1 MDSEELIRHHQAM
14 RKDRRTCLWEECTLD
29 RKRLHRSR
37 MIGHVYSRLMKYFA
51 LIYDV
56 VDNFAERRMPSAVL
70 I

>member
-1 MDSEELIRHHQAM
+1 M
-14 RKDRRTCLWEECTLD
+14 RKDRRTCLWEGCTLG

-37 MIGHVYSRLMKYFA
+37 MIGDVYSRLMKYFA